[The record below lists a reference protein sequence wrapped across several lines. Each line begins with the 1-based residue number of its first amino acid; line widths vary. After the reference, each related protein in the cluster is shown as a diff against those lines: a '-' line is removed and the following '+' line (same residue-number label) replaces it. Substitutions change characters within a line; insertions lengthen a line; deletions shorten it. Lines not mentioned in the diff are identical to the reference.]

1 MNSMAK
7 LIPLV
12 AAGLALTACSDPYNG
27 VYIPRAVERG
37 YVSQQARSAL
47 PVNQDLGKVVRGVE
61 DRCYYILM
69 EGTARGYLSPV
80 LDPYH
85 HATPVCDPI
94 TTSQ

>member
-1 MNSMAK
+1 MKKVLFGTLAMA
-7 LIPLV
+7 
-12 AAGLALTACSDPYNG
+12 ALTGCSDPYG
-27 VYIPRAVERG
+27 GIYIPKAVERG

-47 PVNQDLGKVVRGVE
+47 PVNQDLGQVVRGVE